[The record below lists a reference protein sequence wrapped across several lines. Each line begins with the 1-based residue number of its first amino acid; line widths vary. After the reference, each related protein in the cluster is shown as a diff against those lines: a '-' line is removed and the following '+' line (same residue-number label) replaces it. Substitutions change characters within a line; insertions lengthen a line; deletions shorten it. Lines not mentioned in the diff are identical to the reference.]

1 MNDIDLIRIVT
12 ILTRGLLMGPVVVYV
27 VLGRHAIRVVAKSM
41 YYAFT
46 IDLDIENHLN
56 SEKMSNFFNTISKIC
71 KRT

>member
-1 MNDIDLIRIVT
+1 MIIILKNDIDLIRIVT

-46 IDLDIENHLN
+46 IDLD
-56 SEKMSNFFNTISKIC
+56 
-71 KRT
+71 